1 MRGAV
6 ILAAASAVS
15 RVIGLAYMVVL
26 PRIIYAD
33 GMGLYQL
40 VKPIH
45 YFAAVLAIAG
55 MPVAM
60 AKMIAEEAAKKSMQN
75 VNKIFRLGF
84 LLIASTGALTALA
97 LILGAPL
104 FARLFAQEMGV
115 QKTIAILGFSCFLLA
130 LEAGMRGL
138 FQGLQFMLPSALAQV
153 LSQTL
158 RVVSTI
164 GFCLWLRPQGVEQAV
179 TGIGWG
185 FVVGEGT
192 GWLVMLAFF
201 LAHRRKLLAGFAS
214 EAKKEARLRAVP
226 ILKKLL
232 QLSIPAVVVTVLWP
246 IMQLADSLLIP
257 LRMQAAGFSTEV
269 IREGLGHMGMAL
281 TLAHF
286 PNIVTVALATSL
298 VPAISEAWALRSK
311 RLVKY
316 RTEEAVRM
324 ALIFGIPAYAIL
336 FVMGGPLGEVL
347 FGYGEIGAQLKIL
360 ATGTITLGLIQAT
373 TAVLQGLGS
382 MLIPVRNLALGTAVK
397 FALNYVLVVDPYLG
411 ILGAALSTAAAWAV
425 VALLNVLAVNGRV
438 GRIVPLR
445 RGVLYPAAAVAVTS
459 FGMYYLWDTLA
470 YFIPS
475 GLATLGSLAAGIILY
490 FLLLVMWGSLAG
502 RDLHLI
508 PVFGRRIERFLQ
520 DWGFLRS

>member
-185 FVVGEGT
+185 S
-192 GWLVMLAFF
+192 WWA
-201 LAHRRKLLAGFAS
+201 RYRLAGY
-214 EAKKEARLRAVP
+214 ARLFSCP
-226 ILKKLL
+226 QTK
-232 QLSIPAVVVTVLWP
+232 
-246 IMQLADSLLIP
+246 
-257 LRMQAAGFSTEV
+257 AAGWICQRGKKRGTLKGCANPEKAAPV
-269 IREGLGHMGMAL
+269 IYSCRGCDR
-281 TLAHF
+281 TLA
-286 PNIVTVALATSL
+286 N
-298 VPAISEAWALRSK
+298 
-311 RLVKY
+311 
-316 RTEEAVRM
+316 
-324 ALIFGIPAYAIL
+324 YA
-336 FVMGGPLGEVL
+336 
-347 FGYGEIGAQLKIL
+347 
-360 ATGTITLGLIQAT
+360 
-373 TAVLQGLGS
+373 
-382 MLIPVRNLALGTAVK
+382 
-397 FALNYVLVVDPYLG
+397 
-411 ILGAALSTAAAWAV
+411 
-425 VALLNVLAVNGRV
+425 V
-438 GRIVPLR
+438 GR
-445 RGVLYPAAAVAVTS
+445 
-459 FGMYYLWDTLA
+459 
-470 YFIPS
+470 
-475 GLATLGSLAAGIILY
+475 
-490 FLLLVMWGSLAG
+490 
-502 RDLHLI
+502 
-508 PVFGRRIERFLQ
+508 
-520 DWGFLRS
+520 